1 MDFKTPP
8 RPRQAPRRVTML
20 DYTERS
26 FRAVSQPGSARLGVQ
41 AAHSRNSDMVTGP
54 TKWLPQSQPTS
65 DPVVATTQPAVQLI
79 KAQPFAKPARAK
91 LQHSQVLARRAAPKQ
106 SPQIAAEITKVPKRR
121 SKAQT
126 VLVGM
131 AILVFGLGLLVN
143 IETLQTNHSAKA
155 QVAALSKKAEVASTG
170 TTADDPVIPSETK
183 PTTTN
188 VASYQVAPDTPK
200 LITIAKLGV
209 KARVKPVGVTSSN
222 ELGTPASIYD
232 SGWYNA
238 SAKPG
243 GGAGAGAML
252 IDGHV
257 HGPTLPGVFVDIKKL
272 VAGDAIQV
280 TRGDNQMFTYVVVMV
295 QTVPADSVNV
305 GQLLTSIKPGQ
316 PALNLITCGGKFDAK
331 TQHYE
336 DRVEVFAVQQS

>member
-26 FRAVSQPGSARLGVQ
+26 FRAVIQSSPSQLQPPRPKINDDMILG
-41 AAHSRNSDMVTGP
+41 A
-54 TKWLPQSQPTS
+54 TKWLPTSQPTQ
-65 DPVVATTQPAVQLI
+65 PPAAKAIQPALLLV
-79 KAQPFAKPARAK
+79 KAQPFAKPARPK

-106 SPQIAAEITKVPKRR
+106 IVHVAVTEPKSPKRR

-126 VLVGM
+126 VLVAM

-143 IETLQTNHSAKA
+143 VETLQTNHSAKA
-155 QVAALSKKAEVASTG
+155 QVAALSQKAEVASTSS
-170 TTADDPVIPSETK
+170 APDDPVVPSETK
-183 PTTTN
+183 PATTS
-188 VASYQVAPDTPK
+188 VASYQVAPDAPK
-200 LITIAKLGV
+200 LITITKLGV
-209 KARVKPVGVTSSN
+209 KARVKPVGVTTSN

-232 SGWYNA
+232 TGWYNA

-272 VAGDAIQV
+272 AAGDTIEV
-280 TRGDNQMFTYVVVMV
+280 TRGDNQIFKYTVVN
-295 QTVPADSVNV
+295 TETISADSVDV
-305 GQLLTSIKPGQ
+305 GKLLTSMKPGK
-316 PALNLITCGGKFDAK
+316 PALNLITCGGKFNAK

-336 DRVEVFAVQQS
+336 DRTIVYAVQQS